1 MKPTHKPIHV
11 LFLLLAAGFP
21 LLAAAASSQQ
31 DRPAGE
37 LDLSLPSLSDAERL
51 ETILARFDQAQ
62 TSIRTLT
69 ADFSERKELAMLKDP
84 VESEGHFFYASPH
97 QAKWAHQTP
106 DERIILISDNTL
118 MQYYP
123 DRKVLEKKK
132 LSSANTNR
140 LFKLFGMGQS
150 SRELKDLYDISLGE
164 AQEGESVYL
173 LVLSPRRRALRKR
186 LSRVLLWVGD
196 QDFLPH
202 AMRLEE
208 PNGDFTYWAFQ
219 NLKINAE
226 LAANTFRLD
235 LADDVE
241 VRDEFKLF
249 SASKDDSR

>member
-1 MKPTHKPIHV
+1 
-11 LFLLLAAGFP
+11 
-21 LLAAAASSQQ
+21 
-31 DRPAGE
+31 
-37 LDLSLPSLSDAERL
+37 
-51 ETILARFDQAQ
+51 
-62 TSIRTLT
+62 
-69 ADFSERKELAMLKDP
+69 MLKDP

-132 LSSANTNR
+132 LSTANTNR

-219 NLKINAE
+219 NLRINAE
-226 LAANTFRLD
+226 LAASTFRLD

-249 SASKDDSR
+249 PSSRDGSR